1 MQSTFILTRVHSY
14 ITLISTVSNFEYR
27 WRHLRNKNMKH
38 SWISAN
44 ENFFIFYNV
53 NVKKL
58 NNLYFKSCL
67 ITNLADFWNKNTI
80 FKVLYKG
87 LESIVFMYW
96 WNAVVLEIGQY
107 CPFNSSE
114 WPQHWPIHPPQNYCI
129 LSIRRGYIVLKSILV
144 LCTPLRIGKYVGG

>member
-67 ITNLADFWNKNTI
+67 ITNLADFWHKNTI

-87 LESIVFMYW
+87 LKSIVFMYW
-96 WNAVVLEIGQY
+96 WNAVVLGRMYRSMLWSFRGIKGAILIE
-107 CPFNSSE
+107 CSSSGE
-114 WPQHWPIHPPQNYCI
+114 DVSVNAVVIQRN
-129 LSIRRGYIVLKSILV
+129 
-144 LCTPLRIGKYVGG
+144 